1 MYKSVRKLIAI
12 LLLLAL
18 PLQGLSA
25 VLMPFHCLTDEQDEA
40 ATVSADQHHD
50 SVAHEH
56 DGKSPAVAQHHGDA
70 SSNDTGHLCCNHVY
84 TGVPSVAVLAAPDT
98 LFVSIDQ
105 ISIVLPPFFPERL
118 LRPPRT

>member
-40 ATVSADQHHD
+40 ATV
-50 SVAHEH
+50 
-56 DGKSPAVAQHHGDA
+56 
-70 SSNDTGHLCCNHVY
+70 L
-84 TGVPSVAVLAAPDT
+84 
-98 LFVSIDQ
+98 
-105 ISIVLPPFFPERL
+105 RL
-118 LRPPRT
+118 LNTTATPPATTLDICVVTMCTPVCPQWPY